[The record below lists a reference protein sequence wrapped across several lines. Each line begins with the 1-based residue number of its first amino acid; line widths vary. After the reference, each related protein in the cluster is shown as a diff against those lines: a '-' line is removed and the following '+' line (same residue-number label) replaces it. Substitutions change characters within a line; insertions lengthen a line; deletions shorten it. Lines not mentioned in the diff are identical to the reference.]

1 MPADS
6 AVDMAAP
13 RKALL
18 VGSSFSAAPMFFAL
32 KKHGLHV
39 SVCGNLPADPCHQY
53 ADQSCFIDYSKPE
66 LLREVVRE
74 GGYDYIVPTCNDYS
88 YMSSAAVADGGG
100 YFGIDSLEVAAILHT
115 KHVFREVAGRLGLS
129 VPRHRIQAAK
139 GPLDSGDLAFPL
151 LVKPVDSFGGRG
163 VTRVA
168 TAAELPAA
176 VEEARR
182 ASRSG
187 AALLEEFVDGTLHS
201 HSAFIQKGR
210 VALDFFVD
218 EFCSVYPW
226 QVDCSNHPSVLGEA
240 VRRNVRAEINRLVS
254 ALSLVDGL
262 LHTQFIVN
270 GDRFWLIEPMRR
282 CPGDLYGHLIS
293 RSTGIDY
300 ADLYVRAYIDRPL
313 PDDAPVNPP
322 RWFAR
327 HTISRPA
334 PSVVFSFDHA
344 IPARS
349 VEVVPLKCSG
359 ERLEVAPFDKLG
371 ILFAEFDE
379 QETMLGVTPRLAEHV
394 HIRAHGT

>member
-1 MPADS
+1 
-6 AVDMAAP
+6 MAAP

-53 ADQSCFIDYSKPE
+53 ADHSCFIDYSKPE
-66 LLREVVRE
+66 QLREVVRE

-88 YMSSAAVADGGG
+88 YMSCAAVADGGRF
-100 YFGIDSLEVAAILHT
+100 FGIDSLETATILHT
-115 KHVFREVAGRLGLS
+115 KHVFREVAAKLGLS
-129 VPRHRIQAAK
+129 VPRHRIQAANTTA
-139 GPLDSGDLAFPL
+139 DAGDLAFPL

-163 VTRVA
+163 VARVA
-168 TAAELPAA
+168 TAAALPAA

-187 AALLEEFVDGTLHS
+187 EALIEEFVAGTLHS
-201 HSAFIQKGR
+201 HSAFIRKGR
-210 VALDFFVD
+210 VVLDFFVD

-226 QVDCSNHPSVLGEA
+226 QVDCSNHPSAVGDE
-240 VRRNVRAEINRLVS
+240 VRRGVRAEMNRLAA

-270 GDRFWLIEPMRR
+270 GDRFWIIEPMRR
-282 CPGDLYGHLIS
+282 CPGDLYGHLIG

-327 HTISRPA
+327 HTISRSA
-334 PSVVFSFDHA
+334 PSVVFSFGHA

-349 VEVVPLKCSG
+349 VEIVPLKGSG
-359 ERLEVAPFDKLG
+359 ERLQVAPFDKLG
-371 ILFAEFDE
+371 ILFAEFDDR
-379 QETMLGVTPRLAEHV
+379 ETMLSVTPRLADHV
-394 HIRAHGT
+394 HIGAHGT